1 MYIYGLCVS
10 VGRSVCM
17 PVCIPVYLPSVGLS
31 VCVPVCTSAYGLFS
45 HDVYF
50 LQAEY
55 AASRGLGGVAVF
67 SLDSDD
73 FTGTVCGQGKYPLLT
88 TVYTVLPAPSE
99 TRRRRRKEKK
109 GVGGGELL

>member
-1 MYIYGLCVS
+1 MTVS
-10 VGRSVCM
+10 
-17 PVCIPVYLPSVGLS
+17 IPVYLPSVGLS

-73 FTGTVCGQGKYPLLT
+73 FTGTVCGQGQYPLLT

-99 TRRRRRKEKK
+99 TRRRRKEKK
-109 GVGGGELL
+109 GGRGTVIAMK